1 MNKGTKVSDSSP
13 FKGEQEGVRAII
25 LAAGTASRLRPLTSH
40 TPKCLLKVG
49 ERTLLQRSIDALIKA
64 GIREFVIVTGYL
76 HEQIENFVRK
86 TYQDSL
92 PLREGRGGSFRFIH
106 NKDYETTNNIYS
118 LWLARPEA
126 EGQEVLLLDSDL
138 LYDGQ
143 IIERVLADKH
153 DNVLT
158 LIRHELGEEEMKVVI
173 DAEGSIVEISKT
185 CDPAIAA
192 GESLGI
198 ERMGKAYTTALYK
211 ELEVMKTLSNF
222 CPPSLTLPNC
232 SASNRQ
238 LPLKGEEH
246 KASPLR
252 GGLVG
257 SGGWENSFY
266 ELAFQR
272 LIAQGH
278 TYSVLDV
285 TDLFS
290 CELDTVE
297 DFENAKER
305 IPADLF

>member
-1 MNKGTKVSDSSP
+1 MNRGTKVTDSSP
-13 FKGEQEGVRAII
+13 FKGDQEGVRAII

-49 ERTLLQRSIDALIKA
+49 ERTLLQRSMDALIKA
-64 GIREFVIVTGYL
+64 GIREFCIVTGYL
-76 HEQIENFVRK
+76 HEMIEDFVRK
-86 TYQDSL
+86 QYADSINVTYIYN
-92 PLREGRGGSFRFIH
+92 EV
-106 NKDYETTNNIYS
+106 YETTNNIYS

-138 LYDGQ
+138 LYDPR
-143 IIERVLADKH
+143 IVERVLADKH

-211 ELEVMKTLSNF
+211 ELEVMKTLSN
-222 CPPSLTLPNC
+222 S
-232 SASNRQ
+232 
-238 LPLKGEEH
+238 PLKGEEH